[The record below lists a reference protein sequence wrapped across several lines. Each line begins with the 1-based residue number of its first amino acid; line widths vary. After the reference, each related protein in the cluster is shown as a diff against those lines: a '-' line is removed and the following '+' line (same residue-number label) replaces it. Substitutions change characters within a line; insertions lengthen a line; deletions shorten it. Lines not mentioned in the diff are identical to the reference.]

1 MTTSANADA
10 TGTSAAGRSDS
21 SPNFESG
28 NASGSLESEAMEV
41 RVLSLEGNAFRV
53 AKTTVEAAPLL
64 GDDGKFS
71 TSARAEQVDF
81 GEIAGLFRVPASL
94 RNQPP
99 LLVVTDV
106 DSTLI
111 EEEVIDQLAAEAGVG
126 EQVAEITSAAMR
138 GELDFAESLHERVA
152 TLKGL
157 DEGAFARVLSRLHVT
172 AGARELVEWVHRQGG
187 LFGVVSG
194 GFTQIVEPLAKSLG
208 IDFTLAITLEVAA
221 GKLTGQAASPV
232 VTAQSKVEALREW
245 ATLAAQ
251 HAGIADEDAAPS
263 FDPVSR
269 TVAVG
274 DGANDIPMLLEAALG
289 VAFCAKPKVQKA
301 APSQLQVRRLDAIAA
316 ALS

>member
-1 MTTSANADA
+1 MTSANTNT
-10 TGTSAAGRSDS
+10 TGASSSFPSFEAGNM
-21 SPNFESG
+21 P
-28 NASGSLESEAMEV
+28 GSLESEDIEV
-41 RVLSLEGNAFRV
+41 RVLSLENNAFRIT
-53 AKTTVEAAPLL
+53 KTALEVSPLL
-64 GDDGKFS
+64 DKDGKFS
-71 TSARAEQVDF
+71 TSSRAAQTNF
-81 GEIAGLFRVPASL
+81 GEIAGLFQVPESL
-94 RNQPP
+94 RNHPP

-126 EQVAEITSAAMR
+126 EQVAEITLAAMR
-138 GELDFAESLHERVA
+138 GELDFTESLHARVA

-157 DEGAFARVLSRLHVT
+157 DEGAFARVFSRLHVT
-172 AGARELVEWVHRQGG
+172 AGARELVDWVHQQGG

-208 IDFTLAITLEVAA
+208 IDFALAITLEVEA
-221 GKLTGQAASPV
+221 GKLTGQVASPV

-245 ATLAAQ
+245 ASLAAQ
-251 HAGIADEDAAPS
+251 RAGIAGENAAPG

-274 DGANDIPMLLEAALG
+274 DGANDIPMLLTAALG
-289 VAFCAKPKVQKA
+289 VAFCAKPKVCEA
-301 APSQLQVRRLDAIAA
+301 APSQLRVRRLDAIAA